1 MIMIKI
7 KLNSSSSLSRYTFF
21 LRIPSKYS
29 TKLIYH
35 HQKSDH
41 FVLSSFPVY
50 ALMLLLSKHHH
61 NSHTTQLTTRHIN
74 QQSYTHKL
82 KLHLAW
88 CLPSTIIISYHIT
101 SWSSSYS
108 KICNYYYPL
117 SSIQFFPLNFVCLL
131 GSISSKTCTICVC
144 VYTSFHDSWSFY
156 EWLHLFFICYFWLY

>member
-1 MIMIKI
+1 MFVRKWLHGLVSIVCFLGQIGFQSLGMHTNAGNNSPDCATSNHTYRISNCEDGNGMIMIKI

-41 FVLSSFPVY
+41 FILSSFPVY

-82 KLHLAW
+82 KLHLA
-88 CLPSTIIISYHIT
+88 
-101 SWSSSYS
+101 
-108 KICNYYYPL
+108 
-117 SSIQFFPLNFVCLL
+117 
-131 GSISSKTCTICVC
+131 
-144 VYTSFHDSWSFY
+144 
-156 EWLHLFFICYFWLY
+156 